1 MKYENNIRNLL
12 RTTKEKNCKDRFS
25 LNSFSEI
32 IDLIFCIIG
41 SHINHGA
48 KYGETVFFSVFR
60 DVEQRVW
67 PIWPWYFIFPT
78 FKAGENFRIKNFEI
92 LTFFGSPVVPHVLKN
107 DRFAAFYGETFF
119 FFSGSKFREKG
130 EKWHFLPFSNSRSMK
145 FLQMIYT

>member
-1 MKYENNIRNLL
+1 MSTFENF
-12 RTTKEKNCKDRFS
+12 KELSKKFIC
-25 LNSFSEI
+25 
-32 IDLIFCIIG
+32 G

-48 KYGETVFFSVFR
+48 KYGETGFFSVFR

-92 LTFFGSPVVPHVLKN
+92 LTFFGWSVVPHVLKN
-107 DRFAAFYGETFF
+107 DRFAAFYGETGFF
-119 FFSGSKFREKG
+119 LGSKIRRKG

-145 FLQMIYT
+145 FLQMIFIVLWHVK